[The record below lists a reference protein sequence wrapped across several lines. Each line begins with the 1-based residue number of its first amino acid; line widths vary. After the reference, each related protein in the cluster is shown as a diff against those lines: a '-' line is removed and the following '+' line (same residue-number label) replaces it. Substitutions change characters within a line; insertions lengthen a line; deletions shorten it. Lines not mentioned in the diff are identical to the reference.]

1 MDLLNLP
8 IISKKI
14 CYLDWR
20 DVGNSEGLD
29 HYEANTPD
37 FVSYTFHYDH
47 NEPLS
52 ENGDEV
58 SILCSE
64 YNYNDNNIK
73 DDLVDINPVKVLNN
87 IQKHSNR
94 LVIAQLTV
102 NSLRNKFASLLTLIK
117 YMLTYFYYQ
126 RLRLT
131 LHSLQLSFT

>member
-1 MDLLNLP
+1 M
-8 IISKKI
+8 
-14 CYLDWR
+14 
-20 DVGNSEGLD
+20 
-29 HYEANTPD
+29 
-37 FVSYTFHYDH
+37 
-47 NEPLS
+47 
-52 ENGDEV
+52 

-64 YNYNDNNIK
+64 YNYDDNNIK

-87 IQKHSNR
+87 IQNHSNR
-94 LVIAQLTV
+94 LVIAQLTI